1 MNRRK
6 RHSNIWLYFA
16 GIVFATIVVVF
27 FLVTAVWL
35 VLYALDIISIDP
47 HGRRIPLLVFFCGSL
62 LLGGALAVFVGK
74 VIIRPIQQIGA
85 AFTELSSGNFDVRVP
100 VQGPIA
106 EIREIARQ
114 FNAMTYDLAHIETLR
129 TDFVA
134 NVSHECKTPISSI
147 EGYAT
152 LLQNPS
158 LTPTK
163 HEYYVN
169 KILENSRR
177 LSKLFSSMLL
187 LSKLENQEMV
197 LNQKEFR
204 LDEQIRRVILLL
216 EESWAK
222 KNIQFDM
229 ELPRQML
236 YGSEALL
243 EQVWGNII
251 DNAIKYSPE
260 NGVIGIRMADTED
273 WLTVSITDHG
283 EGMTAEV
290 QKHIFEKCYQGD
302 PSHKAEGNGLGLA
315 LVKRIM
321 DICHGTVTVESSVG
335 QGTTFTISLPYQA
348 NEI

>member
-1 MNRRK
+1 MNKRK
-6 RHSNIWLYFA
+6 RFHHSTIWLYFA
-16 GIVFATIVVVF
+16 GVVFATIVAVF
-27 FLVTAVWL
+27 FVITALWL
-35 VLYALDIISIDP
+35 VLYALNIIPVDP
-47 HGRRIPLLVFFCGSL
+47 HGRRIPLLLFFFGSL
-62 LLGGALAVFVGK
+62 LLGGAVAVFVGK
-74 VIIRPIQQIGA
+74 VIIRPIQKIGA
-85 AFTELSSGNFDVRVP
+85 AFTELSRGNFAVRVSEKE
-100 VQGPIA
+100 PIP
-106 EIREIARQ
+106 EMREIARQ
-114 FNAMTYDLAHIETLR
+114 FNAMTYDLSHIETLR

-158 LTPTK
+158 LTPEK

-204 LDEQIRRVILLL
+204 LDEQIRRAILLL
-216 EESWAK
+216 EDKWAK

-229 ELPRQML
+229 DLPKQMV

-243 EQVWGNII
+243 EQVWGNLI
-251 DNAIKYSPE
+251 DNAIKHAPD
-260 NGVIGIRMADTED
+260 NGVIGIRMETTEEMV
-273 WLTVSITDHG
+273 TVAVTDNG

-290 QKHIFEKCYQGD
+290 QKHIFEKFYQGD
-302 PSHKAEGNGLGLA
+302 TSRKAEGNGLGLA

-321 DICHGTVTVESSVG
+321 DICHGNVTVQSAPE
-335 QGTTFTISLPYQA
+335 QGSTFIIQLPL
-348 NEI
+348 EIE